1 MRRGIAV
8 STVAGVAFCIGLG
21 TAATADDV
29 ASGEAKSWA
38 DAIKISSYLEA
49 GITANPYYSTGENFG
64 HLFTDKANA
73 LLLNQ
78 ASLIAER
85 PIDSSSKDFD
95 FGFRFQ
101 FMAGTD
107 ARYTH
112 FMGELDRV
120 GDERVQLDILE
131 ANLQAHLPVLTDG
144 GIDVKAGQ
152 FVTLEGIE
160 TIDPRTNFFYS
171 HSYIFNFGIPLK
183 HTGLLTTTHVNSTL
197 DVMLGVTTGENTTF
211 GGGDNNHAA
220 AFHGGF
226 ALNNLF
232 GGSTTAIFTTHI
244 GPELPL
250 GTPGVHP
257 NSDLRYENDIS
268 ITWKINDA
276 LTSMTDL
283 NLIRDDGVK
292 AWGYGVAQYLTY
304 QFNDLISAGGRMEIW
319 RDANG
324 FFVGAFPGNTD
335 FLNAQ
340 LGEPATVI
348 GGGATTYFAMTLGL
362 NIKPEVPK
370 AMTGFVIR
378 PEVRYDRS
386 LNGTHPFGS
395 ANTPRGDQFTIGLDF
410 VLPFTLLP
418 FGG

>member
-1 MRRGIAV
+1 MRRGIV
-8 STVAGVAFCIGLG
+8 LYGVAGILLGLGLG
-21 TAATADDV
+21 TTAAAEDV
-29 ASGEAKSWA
+29 ASGGAASWA

-49 GITANPYYSTGENFG
+49 GDTANPYFSTGPNFG

-73 LLLNQ
+73 FLLNQ
-78 ASLIAER
+78 VSLIAER
-85 PIDSSSKDFD
+85 PIDSSSKNFD

-144 GIDVKAGQ
+144 GIDVKLGQ
-152 FVTLEGIE
+152 FVTLEGAE

-211 GGGDNNHAA
+211 GGGDNNTAA

-232 GGSTTAIFTTHI
+232 GGAVTAIFTTHI
-244 GPELPL
+244 GPELPRNN
-250 GTPGVHP
+250 H
-257 NSDLRYENDIS
+257 DLRYENDITT
-268 ITWKINDA
+268 TWKISDA
-276 LTSMTDL
+276 LTSITDL
-283 NLIRDDGVK
+283 NLIRDDGAK
-292 AWGYGVAQYLTY
+292 AWGYGAAQYLTY
-304 QFNDLISAGGRMEIW
+304 QFNDLLSVGGRAEIW

-348 GGGATTYFAMTLGL
+348 GGGKTTYFALTLGV
-362 NIKPEVPK
+362 NIKPPVPK
-370 AMTGFVIR
+370 ALNGFVIR
-378 PEVRYDRS
+378 PEIRFDHS
-386 LNGTHPFGS
+386 LNGTQPFGS
-395 ANTPRGDQFTIGLDF
+395 ADRTQQGQFTIGADF
-410 VLPFTLLP
+410 VLPFTIWP